1 MYRIWCEWDLG
12 LGEHTIYANYETA
25 VKYATE
31 GLAEMGEEFDNI
43 ESEGFIGIESVEVV
57 YE

>member
-12 LGEHTIYANYETA
+12 LNRDAVYASYEVA
-25 VKYATE
+25 EKYATE
-31 GLAEMGEEFDNI
+31 GLEGMGEEFDNI
-43 ESEGFIGIESVEVV
+43 ESEGLIGIESVEVI